1 MNCNSYIIWGT
12 GWEAERFYYQYH
24 NKIDVLYFVDNF
36 AYNRKFYGLEVK
48 KPDLHIL
55 QKGKVLITTLQYFD
69 EIKKQLAEMGFI
81 EYKDFDYC
89 YNVDKKIVF
98 LNGNCHFDI
107 LKAYLSTSKKFSE
120 EFVIGNWPLIFKNEK
135 YDERILP
142 YCDLFI
148 HQDIRNNNSIEY
160 KYSDEYILP
169 KLRND
174 CIRCCI
180 PNLYGFPKALYYTN
194 RKENKRKH
202 NNGPLGNAF
211 IYCEEIIDRCVE
223 HKESLNDILKSLM
236 SEFVDE
242 RDICIQWEDDR
253 KSLLEREKSWDI
265 KISDY
270 IFENFQVEQLFYDIG
285 HPTNFLF
292 KEIATR
298 ILYYLKID
306 DNVMEVSGGLNCY
319 EVPVYPCIKKALKLE
334 WDVSSLRKKMKG
346 IQRFVLD
353 DKEMNLTEYIREYV
367 WWNYGIDII

>member
-1 MNCNSYIIWGT
+1 M
-12 GWEAERFYYQYH
+12 
-24 NKIDVLYFVDNF
+24 
-36 AYNRKFYGLEVK
+36 
-48 KPDLHIL
+48 
-55 QKGKVLITTLQYFD
+55 
-69 EIKKQLAEMGFI
+69 
-81 EYKDFDYC
+81 
-89 YNVDKKIVF
+89 
-98 LNGNCHFDI
+98 
-107 LKAYLSTSKKFSE
+107 
-120 EFVIGNWPLIFKNEK
+120 
-135 YDERILP
+135 
-142 YCDLFI
+142 
-148 HQDIRNNNSIEY
+148 
-160 KYSDEYILP
+160 
-169 KLRND
+169 RND